1 MSTENFYFGGEC
13 QVTKDLFFLTSQS
26 PCCSGWIMKRI
37 APGLQSTAEI
47 RIIEIIA
54 CTESLKKEG
63 EGFILVVS
71 LIVWIPL
78 SLEYETLIQ
87 CHLSDV
93 QLMLSDHQLISA
105 DHRMDQWSPLIKL
118 MPVSVR
124 CSASDTNIDNNW
136 LLLSWWPGSL
146 RIILILD
153 HKL

>member
-1 MSTENFYFGGEC
+1 MRCQQRISTLVEN
-13 QVTKDLFFLTSQS
+13 VKS
-26 PCCSGWIMKRI
+26 PRTCSSWLLNLEVLMF
-37 APGLQSTAEI
+37 APGLQSTAEL

-54 CTESLKKEG
+54 CTESLKKEE

-93 QLMLSDHQLISA
+93 QLMRSDHQLISA
-105 DHRMDQWSPLIKL
+105 DHRMDQWSALIKL

-136 LLLSWWPGSL
+136 LLLSWWPGSP
-146 RIILILD
+146 RIFLILD